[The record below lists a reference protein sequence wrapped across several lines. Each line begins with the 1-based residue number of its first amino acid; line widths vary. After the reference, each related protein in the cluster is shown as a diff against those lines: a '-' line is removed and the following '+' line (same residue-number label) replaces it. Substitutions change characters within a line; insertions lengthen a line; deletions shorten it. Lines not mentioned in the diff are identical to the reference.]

1 MFIRKLSFILI
12 LILIPV
18 STVNSEELS
27 NNYDTGINVIK
38 VLISNKDF
46 AGAEDVLKTMLK
58 QYPDNTELLS
68 ILASVLFW
76 QKKYDE
82 SIDTYRKILQLK
94 DDDSLRM
101 KMEKVFLAK
110 IIHETDLMIKEGKTS
125 DAEVILRFLFDSG
138 IEEYESGY
146 KLGMLYIK
154 ERDYKKA
161 IDVFKRL
168 KETFPEDRGFT
179 ALYIESLILN
189 GNLKEAK
196 KDLYSLPE
204 EIRDYIY
211 REREDL
217 FYRVRREYI
226 KVSGCF
232 FNYTRGYKDELNQSL
247 EISLRVKDLTSVL
260 NVSHIYRYGLHD
272 SQIALDIY
280 SKIGEMTKR
289 WGYLSFSI
297 SNGKFLPKTAFGGEI
312 YQGYKKYEFSFGYRR
327 MNFRDT
333 SVDILIPGVI
343 VYLPYGLSLNERI
356 YIVPKNGSYTLLSTL
371 YYEPNHKLRVFYSI
385 AVGKSA
391 EKMGSLEDIQKLST
405 FSNRLGIEYKFMPQ
419 FSAGAEISQ
428 EYRKNLYSKY
438 GFTIFT
444 RYWW

>member
-1 MFIRKLSFILI
+1 MFIRKLIYILI

-226 KVSGCF
+226 KVSGGF
-232 FNYTRGYKDELNQSL
+232 F
-247 EISLRVKDLTSVL
+247 
-260 NVSHIYRYGLHD
+260 
-272 SQIALDIY
+272 
-280 SKIGEMTKR
+280 
-289 WGYLSFSI
+289 
-297 SNGKFLPKTAFGGEI
+297 
-312 YQGYKKYEFSFGYRR
+312 
-327 MNFRDT
+327 
-333 SVDILIPGVI
+333 
-343 VYLPYGLSLNERI
+343 
-356 YIVPKNGSYTLLSTL
+356 
-371 YYEPNHKLRVFYSI
+371 
-385 AVGKSA
+385 
-391 EKMGSLEDIQKLST
+391 
-405 FSNRLGIEYKFMPQ
+405 
-419 FSAGAEISQ
+419 
-428 EYRKNLYSKY
+428 
-438 GFTIFT
+438 
-444 RYWW
+444 